1 MQIIQKGNAD
11 ALDVPAEVKFD
22 IQLQPVQ
29 TLDGLYIPTEQRRA
43 VVDTTNN
50 RVVGTCGKIYKPT
63 AYYKVANLVNAGL
76 RNSNIN
82 LNDIEVIDNVHDG
95 GAKWHRKIVFNKI
108 ERSLAKVDDVVRLEL
123 NIHSSLD
130 LSRKISSIFGALRL
144 WCLNGC
150 VTDDY
155 SVQRNYKQTT
165 NLMPDYLA
173 TNSVRAL
180 EMYENNI
187 DWFDRLLA
195 TSITEDDAIKFF
207 KETIGKLT
215 KPTAEK
221 KTYSESKV
229 QKLLNRYRKEVG
241 LQNKGNTL
249 WTLYNTITNYST
261 HVDNVDWTGNT
272 VDESGNLV
280 QASLGGAKHNIM
292 YNRELEVAKSL
303 KHPLFQLAS

>member
-1 MQIIQKGNAD
+1 M
-11 ALDVPAEVKFD
+11 
-22 IQLQPVQ
+22 
-29 TLDGLYIPTEQRRA
+29 
-43 VVDTTNN
+43 
-50 RVVGTCGKIYKPT
+50 
-63 AYYKVANLVNAGL
+63 
-76 RNSNIN
+76 
-82 LNDIEVIDNVHDG
+82 HDG

-165 NLMPDYLA
+165 NLIPDYLT

-180 EMYENNI
+180 EMYENNVE
-187 DWFDRLLA
+187 WFDRLLA
-195 TSITEDDAIKFF
+195 TNITEDDAIKFF
-207 KETIGKLT
+207 KETIGKLS
-215 KPTAEK
+215 KPTVEK

-229 QKLLNRYRKEVG
+229 QKLLNRYRKEVT

-272 VDESGNLV
+272 VDESGNVV

>member
-11 ALDVPAEVKFD
+11 ALEVPAEIKFD
-22 IQLQPVQ
+22 IKLEPLQ

-50 RVVGTCGKIYKPT
+50 RVVGTCGKVYKPT
-63 AYYKVANLVNAGL
+63 EYYKVVERVNSGL
-76 RNSNIN
+76 RSSNIN
-82 LNDIEVIDNVHDG
+82 LNDIVVEDNLYDG
-95 GAKWHRKIVFNKI
+95 GGKFHRKITFNKV
-108 ERSLAKVDDVVRLEL
+108 EQSLAKVDDVVRLEL

-130 LSRKISSIFGALRL
+130 LSRKISSIFSALRL
-144 WCLNGC
+144 WCTNGC

-155 SVQRNYKQTT
+155 AVQRNYKQTT
-165 NLMPDYLA
+165 NLIPDYLA
-173 TNSVRAL
+173 TNSIRAL

-187 DWFDRLLA
+187 EWFDKLLA
-195 TSITEDDAIKFF
+195 TNITEDDAIKFF

-272 VDESGNLV
+272 VNENGDLV
-280 QASLGGAKHNIM
+280 KASLNGAKHNVK
-292 YNRELEVAKSL
+292 YTRELEVAKSL
-303 KHPLFQLAS
+303 RHPVFALAS